1 MSPMHSMSSTFC
13 QAPINMI
20 FSITNSENGWTD
32 GKIGHKWLSEIF
44 DPLTKDKAQGRARVL
59 ILDGHSSHFTLDFLN
74 YARDNNIIVLG
85 YPPHCTH
92 ALQGLDVVCFGK
104 MKQIW
109 KAVIST
115 HEEEGRRAVEKSEF
129 TGLFGT
135 AYNKAFDPETVKAA
149 FRVTGVVPFNR
160 NAISEKQMKPSTTT
174 SIRGE
179 FPLPQPSP
187 VRAAMILLDKH
198 LEARA
203 IELMP
208 VASTSQ
214 TVVAAEEEG
223 SPMRR
228 RMRDE
233 EIDPALLY
241 TPTKRLRL
249 FETALSST
257 SSGSFLMSSV
267 TYNSSIQIIEPV
279 IASVPASVPFPN
291 WNLTKSPERKNWV
304 SREMIEIEN
313 ELLRE
318 SLRSAQSQV
327 HIRDLMMEETN
338 AQLLYQNLHL
348 RRQNKALHNKEKK
361 LFSESI

>member
-1 MSPMHSMSSTFC
+1 
-13 QAPINMI
+13 
-20 FSITNSENGWTD
+20 
-32 GKIGHKWLSEIF
+32 
-44 DPLTKDKAQGRARVL
+44 
-59 ILDGHSSHFTLDFLN
+59 
-74 YARDNNIIVLG
+74 
-85 YPPHCTH
+85 
-92 ALQGLDVVCFGK
+92 
-104 MKQIW
+104 
-109 KAVIST
+109 
-115 HEEEGRRAVEKSEF
+115 
-129 TGLFGT
+129 
-135 AYNKAFDPETVKAA
+135 
-149 FRVTGVVPFNR
+149 
-160 NAISEKQMKPSTTT
+160 
-174 SIRGE
+174 
-179 FPLPQPSP
+179 
-187 VRAAMILLDKH
+187 
-198 LEARA
+198 
-203 IELMP
+203 MP

-279 IASVPASVPFPN
+279 IASVPASVPLPN
-291 WNLTKSPERKNWV
+291 WNLTKPPERKNWV
-304 SREMIEIEN
+304 SRETIEIEN

-348 RRQNKALHNKEKK
+348 RRQNRALHNKEKK
-361 LFSESI
+361 KNERSLLFNGEGKVLSSDAFTEKLQELQEVRQAAVEKRARNADIRKATHMVANG